1 MLLIIRKAILPD
13 VEEMFEIVNFY
24 ADKGLMLAR
33 SRSTLYENIRDF
45 VIIEIDGEIIG
56 IGALHVLWN
65 DLAELRT
72 LAVKDSMVKQG
83 IGRQIVESILKEAK
97 ELKVQ
102 KVFTLTYQPGFF
114 GKLGFTIIDK
124 ETMPHKVWTDCI
136 NCPKFPNCN
145 EICLEINLS
154 Y

>member
-1 MLLIIRKAILPD
+1 LIIRKAILPD
-13 VEEMFEIVNFY
+13 VEEMFKLVNYY
-24 ADKGLMLAR
+24 ANQGLMLPR

-45 VIIEIDGEIIG
+45 VIIEKNNEIVG
-56 IGALHVLWN
+56 MGALHVLWS

-72 LAVKDSMVKQG
+72 LAVKDSMLKQG
-83 IGRQIVESILKEAK
+83 IGKQIVEYILEEAK
-97 ELKVQ
+97 ELKLK

-114 GKLGFTIIDK
+114 EKSNFNIIEK

-145 EICLEINLS
+145 EICLEICV
-154 Y
+154 

>member
-1 MLLIIRKAILPD
+1 MIIRKAILSD
-13 VEEMFEIVNFY
+13 VEAMYELVNYY
-24 ADKGLMLAR
+24 ANKGLMLAR
-33 SRSTLYENIRDF
+33 SRCMLYENIRDF
-45 VIIEIDGEIIG
+45 VIIEIDGEIVG
-56 IGALHVLWN
+56 IGALHVLWS

-72 LAVKDSMVKQG
+72 LAVKENMFKQG
-83 IGRQIVESILKEAK
+83 IGKQIVEFIVKEAK

-114 GKLGFTIIDK
+114 GKLGFTIIEK

-145 EICLEINLS
+145 EICLEINIG
-154 Y
+154 

>member
-1 MLLIIRKAILPD
+1 LWLIIRKAILPD
-13 VEEMFEIVNFY
+13 VEEMYELVNYY
-24 ADKGLMLAR
+24 ANKGLMLPR

-45 VIIEIDGEIIG
+45 VIVEIDGQIIG

-65 DLAELRT
+65 SLAELRT
-72 LAVKDSMVKQG
+72 LAVRSGMERQG
-83 IGRQIVESILKEAK
+83 FGKQIVESILKEAR
-97 ELKVQ
+97 ELKIQ

-114 GKLGFTIIDK
+114 KKLGFSVIEK

-145 EICLEINLS
+145 EICLEININC
-154 Y
+154 